1 MRFAWRASCLVA
13 GPSRYFRRK
22 IRRPAIRAVL
32 LAGVAGLAKPHP
44 AVGADLSTQSAWPA
58 IARIQP
64 PEKDFFS
71 KSLSFHGIPIKA
83 HDVVA
88 AEALYAAYDRLTLI
102 QPERRGSEGQSE
114 SSRPLAQPVTGLR
127 I

>member
-1 MRFAWRASCLVA
+1 MTFTL
-13 GPSRYFRRK
+13 RRLSGA
-22 IRRPAIRAVL
+22 R
-32 LAGVAGLAKPHP
+32 AGLAEPHP
-44 AVGADLSTQSAWPA
+44 AVGADLSTQSTRPA

-88 AEALYAAYDRLTLI
+88 AEAMYAAYDRLTLI

-114 SSRPLAQPVTGLR
+114 SRRPLAHPVTGLR